1 MREHRWSAQEERNI
15 RLTDDAT
22 QREDGSSTMSNA
34 FCLIFAG
41 TRLSCNAWNPAHPNN
56 AIWAEENFRRFFARC
71 SSAAGRKTQGQW
83 RLWILMRCADKLL
96 YGGAGVR
103 VGRLVTRE
111 DRPVRGQVN
120 MRVHEVASSAEV
132 ASASSE
138 REKVSKR

>member
-1 MREHRWSAQEERNI
+1 
-15 RLTDDAT
+15 
-22 QREDGSSTMSNA
+22 
-34 FCLIFAG
+34 
-41 TRLSCNAWNPAHPNN
+41 
-56 AIWAEENFRRFFARC
+56 
-71 SSAAGRKTQGQW
+71 
-83 RLWILMRCADKLL
+83 MRCADKLL
-96 YGGAGVR
+96 YGGASVR